1 MPHKP
6 IIFSIIIPFKSW
18 SSNLTE
24 CLKYIR
30 ELTFKEFE
38 LILLPDEEVSLLEEF
53 RDLPIILCPTGPI
66 NPAAKRDCGAEK
78 ARGELFAFIDDDAYP
93 ESNWLDVAYKI
104 FSTRPDIGTIGGPAM
119 TPKTDLF
126 WARVSGAVFL
136 SRISGGFPER
146 YAAIPPEKEVDDWP
160 SVNLIVRRKIF
171 EEAEGFDSAYWPGE
185 DTLFCLK
192 IIKNTDK
199 LIFYFPELRVWHHR
213 RTSLAK
219 HLRQVGNYGLHRGYF
234 SKAYPETSRKFKY
247 FVPTLWVLFIFL
259 GFFLTILFP
268 VFFAVYK
275 LGFFFYLV
283 ALIVACRDICA
294 YESLL
299 VALSSIP
306 YIIITHLWYG
316 IKFIQG
322 LIVKN
327 LKSSMGR

>member
-1 MPHKP
+1 
-6 IIFSIIIPFKSW
+6 
-18 SSNLTE
+18 
-24 CLKYIR
+24 
-30 ELTFKEFE
+30 
-38 LILLPDEEVSLLEEF
+38 
-53 RDLPIILCPTGPI
+53 
-66 NPAAKRDCGAEK
+66 
-78 ARGELFAFIDDDAYP
+78 
-93 ESNWLDVAYKI
+93 
-104 FSTRPDIGTIGGPAM
+104 M

-146 YAAIPPEKEVDDWP
+146 YAAIPPEKEVDDRP

-171 EEAEGFDSAYWPGE
+171 EKTGGFDSAYWPGE

-259 GFFLTILFP
+259 GFFLTKLFS
-268 VFFAVYK
+268 VFFTVYK